1 MSVTP
6 SHLLEQER
14 QRQTAA
20 GRSVAENVAEAIMA
34 MVRSGELKPGA
45 RLLSERD
52 LAVQLGVSRASV
64 RQAIAMLTE
73 RGALET
79 RQGAGTTVA
88 AGGDNVFRTPFE
100 TLLLLDTPSLS
111 ELYEVRE
118 LVEVHLAGRAAEHRT
133 PADLAAIE
141 AALKAMRETVDTPA
155 DQVEPN
161 VAFHEA
167 VARAAHLPL
176 LAHFVVSL
184 HDTIRAA
191 VAATHPG
198 VRDRMAS
205 YDIHAA
211 IYEAIRRGRVMDAR
225 RAMTVHMA
233 MATDEIARLETL
245 PKEKETE

>member
-1 MSVTP
+1 MKRTP
-6 SHLLEQER
+6 VS
-14 QRQTAA
+14 
-20 GRSVAENVAEAIMA
+20 RSVAENVADALMN

-52 LAVQLGVSRASV
+52 LAIRLEVSRASV
-64 RQAIAMLTE
+64 RQAIATLTE

-88 AGGDNVFRTPFE
+88 SGGNNVFRAPFE
-100 TLLLLDTPSLS
+100 TLLLLDAPSLA

-133 PADLAAIE
+133 DADLATIL
-141 AALKAMRETVDTPA
+141 AALDAMHDTVDTPA
-155 DQVEPN
+155 SQIDPN

-167 VARAAHLPL
+167 VAHAAHLPL
-176 LAHFVVSL
+176 LTHFVVSL
-184 HDTIRAA
+184 HDSLRAA

-205 YDIHAA
+205 YNIHAA
-211 IYEAIRRGRVMDAR
+211 IYDAIRRGSVMDAR
-225 RAMTVHMA
+225 RAMIVHMA
-233 MATDEIARLETL
+233 MATDELTRPDTL
-245 PKEKETE
+245 AKEPKP